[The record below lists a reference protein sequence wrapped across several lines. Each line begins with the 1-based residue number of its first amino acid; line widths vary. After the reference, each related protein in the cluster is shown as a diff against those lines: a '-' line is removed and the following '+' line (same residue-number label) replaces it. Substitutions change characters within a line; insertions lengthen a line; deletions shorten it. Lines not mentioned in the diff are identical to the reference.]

1 MGGGVQR
8 CWGAFVGDIGAG
20 GLGWTGPCGA
30 PAGCSKGLARRVP
43 AMCPVPGPSQ
53 PPQPLRNQCRAQVLI
68 FVPSRHQTRATALDL
83 INLAAADERQPRYVH
98 MPPAELEAVMASIK
112 VGGGEPAGSH
122 ASMWGKGRKTG
133 GGFQVVPAR
142 CHPALFPLPAD
153 ARLHLQSP
161 GGDCAPVW
169 RRPPSRSTPQEHSLA
184 HCVQFGIGLL
194 HSRMRRGD
202 ATLVKRLFAER
213 KIQVGCRVVGGGGG
227 FVSPAR

>member
-112 VGGGEPAGSH
+112 VGGGGACRLPRQHVGEGAEDWWGLPSGTCTMPPSSFPPPGRRTPASP
-122 ASMWGKGRKTG
+122 KPG
-133 GGFQVVPAR
+133 GGLRTCLETPTLPLNTPGAFAG
-142 CHPALFPLPAD
+142 AL
-153 ARLHLQSP
+153 R
-161 GGDCAPVW
+161 PVW
-169 RRPPSRSTPQEHSLA
+169 HRPAAL
-184 HCVQFGIGLL
+184 
-194 HSRMRRGD
+194 
-202 ATLVKRLFAER
+202 
-213 KIQVGCRVVGGGGG
+213 
-227 FVSPAR
+227 